1 MMKRIIFTLSL
12 LVGALAVQ
20 ADDFNYLTL
29 TQNDDTAVGAV
40 LRKTRRIT
48 FDGDAIVVTATDGNV
63 SLPLSALRQI
73 SFTEA
78 APVGIRSVGGTW
90 APQRIVIYSA
100 SGVIVRQIDSTDAR
114 QEVVNMYLNAL
125 PAGIYIIKEGTQT
138 RKMLKR

>member
-1 MMKRIIFTLSL
+1 MKHIFLLFCLFAGSVSL
-12 LVGALAVQ
+12 L

-29 TQNDDTAVGAV
+29 TQNDNTAVGTV

-90 APQRIVIYSA
+90 APQRIVVYNT
-100 SGVIVRQIDSTDAR
+100 SGVVVRSFDSTDAR
-114 QEVVNMYLNAL
+114 MENINLKNL
-125 PAGIYIIKEGTQT
+125 PAGVYIIKEGTQT
-138 RKMLKR
+138 RKLLKR

>member
-29 TQNDDTAVGAV
+29 TQNDDTSVATV

-48 FDGDAIVVTATDGNV
+48 FDGDAIVVTTTDGNV
-63 SLPLSALRQI
+63 KLPLTALRQI
-73 SFTEA
+73 SFTED
-78 APVGIRSVGGTW
+78 APVAVRSVSGTW

-100 SGVIVRQIDSTDAR
+100 SGMIVRQIDSTDAR
-114 QEVVNMYLNAL
+114 QEVVNRYLNAL

>member
-1 MMKRIIFTLSL
+1 MKRIFFTLSL

-29 TQNDDTAVGAV
+29 TQNDDTSVATV

-48 FDGDAIVVTATDGNV
+48 FDGDNIVVTTTDGTLTR
-63 SLPLSALRQI
+63 SLSMLRQI
-73 SFTEA
+73 SFTED
-78 APVGIRSVGGTW
+78 APVGVRSVSGTW

-100 SGVIVRQIDSTDAR
+100 SGVVVRQIDSTDAR
-114 QEVVNMYLNAL
+114 QEVVNRYLNAL

>member
-1 MMKRIIFTLSL
+1 MMKRIFFTLSL

-29 TQNDDTAVGAV
+29 TQNDDTSVATV

-48 FDGDAIVVTATDGNV
+48 FDGDNIVVTTTDGTLTR
-63 SLPLSALRQI
+63 SLSMLRQI
-73 SFTEA
+73 SFTED
-78 APVGIRSVGGTW
+78 APVGVRSVSGTW

-100 SGVIVRQIDSTDAR
+100 SGVVVRQIDSTDAR
-114 QEVVNMYLNAL
+114 QEVVNRYLNAL

>member
-1 MMKRIIFTLSL
+1 MKRIIFTLSL

-29 TQNDDTAVGAV
+29 TQNDDTSVATV

-48 FDGDAIVVTATDGNV
+48 FEGDNIVVTTTDGTLTR
-63 SLPLSALRQI
+63 SLSMLRQI
-73 SFTEA
+73 SFTED
-78 APVGIRSVGGTW
+78 APVGVRSVSGTW

-100 SGVIVRQIDSTDAR
+100 SGVVVRQIDSTDAR
-114 QEVVNMYLNAL
+114 QEVVNRYLNAL

>member
-1 MMKRIIFTLSL
+1 MKRIFFTLSL

-29 TQNDDTAVGAV
+29 TQNDDTSVATV

-48 FDGDAIVVTATDGNV
+48 FEGDNIVVTTTDGTLTR
-63 SLPLSALRQI
+63 SLSMLRQI
-73 SFTEA
+73 SFTED
-78 APVGIRSVGGTW
+78 APVGVRSVSGTW

-100 SGVIVRQIDSTDAR
+100 SGVVVRQIDSTDAR
-114 QEVVNMYLNAL
+114 QEVVNRYLNAL
-125 PAGIYIIKEGTQT
+125 PAGIYIIKEVTQT

>member
-1 MMKRIIFTLSL
+1 MKRIIFTLSL

-29 TQNDDTAVGAV
+29 TQNDDTSVATV

-48 FDGDAIVVTATDGNV
+48 FDGDNIVVTTTDGTLTR
-63 SLPLSALRQI
+63 SLSMLRQI
-73 SFTEA
+73 SFTED
-78 APVGIRSVGGTW
+78 APVGVRSVSGTW

-100 SGVIVRQIDSTDAR
+100 SGVVVRQIDSTDAR
-114 QEVVNMYLNAL
+114 QEVVNRYLNAL

>member
-1 MMKRIIFTLSL
+1 MKRIFFTLSL

-29 TQNDDTAVGAV
+29 TQNDDTSVATV

-48 FDGDAIVVTATDGNV
+48 FEGDNIVVTTTDGTLTR
-63 SLPLSALRQI
+63 SLSMLRQI
-73 SFTEA
+73 SFTED
-78 APVGIRSVGGTW
+78 APVGVRSVSGTW

-100 SGVIVRQIDSTDAR
+100 SGVVVRQIDSTDAR
-114 QEVVNMYLNAL
+114 QEVVNRYLNAL